1 MFKKVANA
9 ISSNQAWKI
18 LKVKKVRLQTLRG
31 EFEGLKESESIS
43 NYFSRVLAI
52 INQLTRYVEN
62 LDDVR
67 VVANYVEE
75 SKDLESMT
83 IDQFMGSLQ
92 AHEERLNK
100 KKQEPLE
107 QVLQAKLTLS
117 EKGWHEGSQR
127 GRGCGCGRGRG
138 FGERNGQNS
147 PNYEERGQ
155 SSQCTRD
162 RGRGSFS
169 RPFRRRYDKSNIKCF
184 NC

>member
-100 KKQEPLE
+100 KQEPLE
-107 QVLQAKLTLS
+107 QVLQAKLTLN
-117 EKGWHEGSQR
+117 EKGWHEVSQK
-127 GRGCGCGRGRG
+127 G
-138 FGERNGQNS
+138 
-147 PNYEERGQ
+147 
-155 SSQCTRD
+155 
-162 RGRGSFS
+162 
-169 RPFRRRYDKSNIKCF
+169 
-184 NC
+184 